1 MDSSSERPPHR
12 AVRRRSAALLAV
24 LAPGLAAAG
33 DPDAYDPLL
42 DAPAPAAAP
51 RRYEAQAPG
60 GPGFFVGGGAFLYAG
75 KVRSRLLKGDSG
87 LETGAYPGI
96 LVTLGGRARIP
107 LEVGFDIGYGVGARW
122 HAELGDWVWAHDV
135 LLEPRILWHVHET
148 RTWDFVAGA
157 AGTFWFFDVGADG
170 ISQTLMG
177 PFAVLGVRRHM
188 DARSLLFFELSGG
201 YGKDTL
207 AYRLV
212 TPTAEDL
219 AVDPEARP
227 YRDTGA
233 WYPLLRASA
242 GYRLS
247 GF

>member
-1 MDSSSERPPHR
+1 V
-12 AVRRRSAALLAV
+12 ALIAALT
-24 LAPGLAAAG
+24 PT
-33 DPDAYDPLL
+33 
-42 DAPAPAAAP
+42 PAAAP
-51 RRYEAQAPG
+51 RRYSALEPG

-75 KVRSRLLKGDSG
+75 KVRSRLLKADSG
-87 LETGAYPGI
+87 LKTGAYPGI

-107 LEVGFDIGYGVGARW
+107 LEIGFDIGYGIGARW
-122 HAELGDWVWAHDV
+122 HAKMDDWIWAHDV
-135 LLEPRILWHVHET
+135 LLEPRVLWHVYET

-157 AGTFWFFDVGADG
+157 AGTFWFFDVGEDG

-207 AYRLV
+207 AYRV
-212 TPTAEDL
+212 ITPTVEDL
-219 AVDPEARP
+219 AIDPEARP
-227 YRDTGA
+227 YRETGA